1 MANSN
6 NEYLFLA
13 YTIVWIVFML
23 YAWSLSR
30 RQSRL
35 AKELEDLKQKVLT
48 KHQHSTP
55 KV

>member
-1 MANSN
+1 MGNAN

-13 YTIVWIVFML
+13 YTIVWIVFMV

-35 AKELEDLKQKVLT
+35 TKELEEIKKRVLA
-48 KHQHSTP
+48 KDEHSAP